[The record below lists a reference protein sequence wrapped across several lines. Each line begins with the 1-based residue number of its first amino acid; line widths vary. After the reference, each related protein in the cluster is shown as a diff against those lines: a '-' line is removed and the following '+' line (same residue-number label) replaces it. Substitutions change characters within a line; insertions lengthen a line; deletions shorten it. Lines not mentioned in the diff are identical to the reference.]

1 MMKKLLILFFAVLL
15 AGCAAVVKVEGDQV
29 VKDRLTLKLPAAW
42 NRMAMVHEP
51 YELWT
56 QDGIT
61 IDQLRIWAGV
71 KPGEALIKAPP
82 AHLGLKDPRLPTFT
96 AGMAPDQLA
105 RQFEIMYT
113 VYGWQAK
120 VTRIEPGEF
129 AGEKGVRFE
138 LAMTKKGS
146 ELLMKGVGWAAVR
159 NGELY
164 AATFT
169 APELSFFK
177 RQLPKAEA
185 VVASA
190 RIKS

>member
-1 MMKKLLILFFAVLL
+1 MMKKLLILFLAVLL
-15 AGCAAVVKVEGDQV
+15 AGCAAVVKVDGDQV
-29 VKDRLTLKLPAAW
+29 VKDRLSLQLPAAW
-42 NRMAMVHEP
+42 NRIAINHEP

-56 QDGIT
+56 QDGIS

-71 KPGEALIKAPP
+71 KPGQALIKAPP
-82 AHLGLKDPRLPTFT
+82 TGLGQKDPRLPTFT

-105 RQFEIMYT
+105 SQFEMMYT

-120 VTRIEPGEF
+120 ITKIEPGEF

-138 LAMTKKGS
+138 LAVTKKGN
-146 ELLMKGVGWAAVR
+146 ELQLRGVGWAVVR
-159 NGELY
+159 NGELF

-169 APELSFFK
+169 APELAFFQ

-185 VVASA
+185 VVKSA
-190 RIKS
+190 RIKA